1 MQYTQAQI
9 CLDFVSEVLTAYQ
22 INVTACQP
30 CDLSVQRPAKQ
41 TSAKYMLC
49 IVSLT
54 CRLTLMLDVQAAQ
67 LWLHYVSL
75 LAGVNQSN
83 QPNSFLLQMVLMAKI
98 EFATDFGGLPIDCLL
113 PSHHNTAVQRIL
125 VHLAVP
131 VLVLYAM
138 VLIQVIW

>member
-1 MQYTQAQI
+1 MQPHASWMPIYATNHLRSLYKPSHWVLNISGCMQYTQAQI
-9 CLDFVSEVLTAYQ
+9 CLDFGSEVLTAYQ

-30 CDLSVQRPAKQ
+30 CDLLVQRPAKQ

-49 IVSLT
+49 IVSVT

-67 LWLHYVSL
+67 LWLQYISL

-98 EFATDFGGLPIDCLL
+98 KLNLL
-113 PSHHNTAVQRIL
+113 PTSVAS
-125 VHLAVP
+125 P
-131 VLVLYAM
+131 
-138 VLIQVIW
+138 